1 MLRLCSVD
9 PLHTRT
15 HGARMNTLTRIALL
29 GDVASIRQGHPFRG
43 AIGAVPEGPVQVIQ
57 LKNITADGLH
67 ERDHLLRT
75 ALRTRKPP
83 DWVQDQDVLIAAR
96 GNHPLAMLLHNPP
109 ESTVCSPH
117 IYVLRVCTPNL
128 LPAFLA
134 WQLNQRTAQTY
145 LHQQAAGSRQQ
156 SLRKTAV
163 AQLPV
168 HLPPLVQQRRI
179 VGIASAAQAEQRCLE
194 ELIHLRQQEIA
205 VVAEQVL
212 QGGGA

>member
-1 MLRLCSVD
+1 
-9 PLHTRT
+9 
-15 HGARMNTLTRIALL
+15 MNTLTRIALL
-29 GDVASIRQGHPFRG
+29 GDVANIRQGHPFRG
-43 AIGAVPEGPVQVIQ
+43 AIAAVPEGPVQVIQ
-57 LKNITADGLH
+57 LKNLGADGLQ
-67 ERDHLLRT
+67 EREHLLRT

-96 GNHPLAMLLHNPP
+96 GNHALAMLLHNPP

-117 IYVLRVCTPNL
+117 LYVLRVSTPDL

-134 WQLNQRTAQTY
+134 WQLSQRSAQAY
-145 LHQQAAGSRQQ
+145 LRQQAAGSRQQ

-168 HLPPLVQQRRI
+168 HVPPVVQQRRI
-179 VGIASAAQAEQRCLE
+179 VSIATAALAERRCLE
-194 ELIHLRQQEIA
+194 GLIQIRQQEIA
-205 VVAEQVL
+205 VVAEQML

>member
-1 MLRLCSVD
+1 
-9 PLHTRT
+9 
-15 HGARMNTLTRIALL
+15 MNTLTRIALL

-43 AIGAVPEGPVQVIQ
+43 AIAAVAEGPVQVIQ
-57 LKNITADGLH
+57 LKNLALDGLQ

-75 ALRTRKPP
+75 ALRARKPP

-117 IYVLRVCTPNL
+117 LYVLRVCTPDL

-134 WQLNQRTAQTY
+134 WQLNQRAAQAY
-145 LHQQAAGSRQQ
+145 LRQQAAGSRQQ

-163 AQLPV
+163 ARLPV
-168 HLPPLVQQRRI
+168 HLPPVAQQRRI
-179 VGIASAAQAEQRCLE
+179 VGIATAAQAEQRCLE
-194 ELIHLRQQEIA
+194 ALIHIRQQEIA
-205 VVAEQVL
+205 VVAERML
-212 QGGGA
+212 HGGAV